1 MLWFQLPGWKFKF
14 FYKVYVE
21 MSDLGFIIFDIL
33 LKLKEEEKNV
43 MATHFV
49 ILKGSTFYAGKLG

>member
-1 MLWFQLPGWKFKF
+1 
-14 FYKVYVE
+14 

-49 ILKGSTFYAGKLG
+49 ILKGSTFYAGKLGWNYGLSLKCE